1 MTESLF
7 QVDLNIDAIN
17 MLNNIPTLTNP
28 PLQLVPIHD
37 CVENTLNFL
46 GVITSSQASQLQL
59 NSCTQLETKVEE
71 ILNLFNKRFPNFIFS
86 ERLLSFNDL
95 FQKLLPGK
103 ATFGGLLRSPGTGHA
118 VIFVKD
124 NFGNMYL
131 VDRQQNI
138 KFLNADI
145 YKYINFLNLDNTK
158 LLVYSGI
165 ELKPKPPQTQRQPNP
180 QTSSSFKFK
189 KGGKKKHTKNKSRKN
204 KSRKNKSR
212 KNKKR

>member
-1 MTESLF
+1 MTEILF
-7 QVDLNIDAIN
+7 QVDLNSDAIN

-28 PLQLVPIHD
+28 PLQLIPIHD

-46 GVITSSQASQLQL
+46 GVITSSQASQLQV

-71 ILNLFNKRFPNFIFS
+71 ILNLFNKRYPNFIFS
-86 ERLLSFNDL
+86 ERLISFNDL
-95 FQKLLPGK
+95 FQKLLPDK
-103 ATFGGLLRSPGTGHA
+103 ATFGGLLKPPGTGHA

-124 NFGNMYL
+124 VYGNVYL

-145 YKYINFLNLDNTK
+145 YKYINFLNVNNTN
-158 LLVYSGI
+158 LLVYSAI
-165 ELKPKPPQTQRQPNP
+165 ELPPKPLQTQTKRNP
-180 QTSSSFKFK
+180 QQISSIFK
-189 KGGKKKHTKNKSRKN
+189 KGGKKKHTKNKSQKN
-204 KSRKNKSR
+204 KSRKNKLR